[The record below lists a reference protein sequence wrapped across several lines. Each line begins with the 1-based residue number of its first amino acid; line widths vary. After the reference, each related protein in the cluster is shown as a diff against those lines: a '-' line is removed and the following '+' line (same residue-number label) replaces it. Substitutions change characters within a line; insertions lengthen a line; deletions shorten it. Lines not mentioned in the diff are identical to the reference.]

1 MDLLT
6 TNEILRLNP
15 MFKNTSISSYCSN
28 ITAVEYDCFSSCFGL
43 SLKEEMVADKIVYTN
58 LKTFQE
64 NTIYG
69 LGDVVIFMNTIYKS
83 KIDSN
88 GDNLSTSNWE
98 LAKYFNQDKFN
109 SLWNVGLGKYLS
121 LKVII
126 EALPYV
132 AYQIEGKGIG
142 KIYEDSGFRTA
153 EKNEYYMI
161 LKSMEHTANLSLRSA
176 KKYYELNFVSNTNCE
191 GKDFCKEEEEDSR
204 IAW

>member
-15 MFKNTSISSYCSN
+15 VFRNTSMSNFCTN
-28 ITAVEYDCFSSCFGL
+28 ITAVEYDCFSNCFGL
-43 SLKEEMVADKIVYTN
+43 ELRDEMILDKIFHPN

-64 NTIYG
+64 NTSYG
-69 LGDVVIFMNTIYKS
+69 LGESVIFMNTIYVS
-83 KIDSN
+83 SIA
-88 GDNLSTSNWE
+88 DNNSSLNTDNWTIS
-98 LAKYFNQDKFN
+98 KYFNNIKFEN
-109 SLWNVGLGKYLS
+109 LWNVGLGKYLS

-153 EKNEYYMI
+153 EKSEYYMI
-161 LKSMEHTANLSLRSA
+161 LKSMEHTANLSLRAA
-176 KKYYELNFVSNTNCE
+176 KKFYELNFVVNTNCE
-191 GKDFCKEEEEDSR
+191 GKDFCEEEEDSR